1 MIIHFCIDDILMK
14 VDKETVCSPRM
25 DAGIERIKSNQA
37 PQGGGC
43 MSWRN
48 REQSCQFFVG
58 CGIPDSTCSIYC
70 RKYRQIDVK
79 SVSKTEVTDTFH
91 IKLFKIAEEQD
102 LDDHDIARMSGL
114 PLLKV
119 RNIKRK
125 KGIEPSDEII
135 EILSKVFKIDRSYFL
150 ED

>member
-1 MIIHFCIDDILMK
+1 MFTK
-14 VDKETVCSPRM
+14 
-25 DAGIERIKSNQA
+25 DACRNRKDPEQQSA
-37 PQGGGC
+37 A
-43 MSWRN
+43 WRN

-58 CGIPDSTCSIYC
+58 CGIPDSNCSIYC

-79 SVSKTEVTDTFH
+79 SVTKTEVTDTFH

-102 LDDHDIARMSGL
+102 LDDHDIAQMSGW

-135 EILSKVFKIDRSYFL
+135 EILSKVFKVDRSYFL
-150 ED
+150 EG